1 LQNSTGWGRSTILDG
16 MLPACHIQVM
26 PNLQVKNISAS
37 LHQRLRRYARKR
49 RCTIG
54 EIVLSAIEREL
65 ARSEWEER
73 LAKRPMTELG
83 ASAASLL
90 RQERE
95 QRDAEL
101 G

>member
-1 LQNSTGWGRSTILDG
+1 
-16 MLPACHIQVM
+16 M
-26 PNLQVKNISAS
+26 PNLQVKNISGS

-49 RCTIG
+49 RSTISQV
-54 EIVLSAIEREL
+54 VLSAIEREL

-73 LAKRPMTELG
+73 LAKRPVTELG
-83 ASAASLL
+83 TTASLL
-90 RQERE
+90 LEEERQ